1 MKRTLISILA
11 SAVLTLALWSPAH
24 AAIPW
29 STGAGTGAPL
39 QVTSTT
45 PTCTYTATALACI
58 SLMSGNTTSLT
69 LAGMTAKTYYTIIF
83 VQDGTGS
90 RTLTQSS
97 ITQATGGPALPA
109 ITTGANTYSV
119 WVIQA
124 TSASAATFVANYDNT
139 PLWDTWTTGA
149 GIAGTG
155 VAVAG
160 TTTVSALPSIVVP
173 GMAATNV
180 CFCTEQAVVGV
191 NTALTTQ
198 CIPGTNFVQC
208 NWKNASA
215 ASVTATAA
223 TFNVRILP

>member
-1 MKRTLISILA
+1 MKQRIISFV
-11 SAVLTLALWSPAH
+11 AVLALLGALSARSF

-29 STGAGTGAPL
+29 AAGAGTGAPL
-39 QVTSTT
+39 QQTSTT

-58 SLMSGNTTSLT
+58 SLMTGNTSALT
-69 LAGMTAKTYYTIIF
+69 LAGMTAGTYYSIIF
-83 VQDGTGS
+83 VQDGTGT

-97 ITQATGGPALPA
+97 ITAATGGPAVPA
-109 ITTGANTYSV
+109 ITTAVNSYSV
-119 WVIQA
+119 WVIKA
-124 TSASAATFVANYDNT
+124 TSASAATFVANYDNA
-139 PLWDTWTTGA
+139 PLWDTWTNGA

-160 TTTVSALPSIVVP
+160 TTTVAAIPSVVIP
-173 GMAATNV
+173 GMTASDV

-198 CIPGTNFVQC
+198 CSPNTNYVQC